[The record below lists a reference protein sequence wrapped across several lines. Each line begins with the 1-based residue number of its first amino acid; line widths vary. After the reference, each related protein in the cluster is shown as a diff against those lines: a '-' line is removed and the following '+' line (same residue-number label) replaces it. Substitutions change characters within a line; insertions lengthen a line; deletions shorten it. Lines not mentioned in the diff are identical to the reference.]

1 MLLRA
6 VEDPLPLGEDLL
18 GVGIAVALS
27 QIDETIGDPEN
38 VRDKLGLPL
47 IGVLPLV
54 KDNAPIEE
62 LDNPRSPLVAG
73 YVAVQANLKLATSQG
88 MPRSIA
94 FTSTPRRSAHSS
106 TPTGNDRYE
115 VRYSGK
121 ALESRTALEKLLRKG
136 VISLCGHETFGLSDV
151 GVATE
156 TVMHRWKP
164 EYRYVAAVADCSP
177 QP

>member
-1 MLLRA
+1 MVRSTLVMACLLSCGCA
-6 VEDPLPLGEDLL
+6 YK
-18 GVGIAVALS
+18 VAKL
-27 QIDETIGDPEN
+27 QYDEG
-38 VRDKLGLPL
+38 
-47 IGVLPLV
+47 
-54 KDNAPIEE
+54 
-62 LDNPRSPLVAG
+62 
-73 YVAVQANLKLATSQG
+73 
-88 MPRSIA
+88 
-94 FTSTPRRSAHSS
+94 FSS
-106 TPTGNDRYE
+106 TPIGNDRYE